1 MVVRE
6 AAQKLLAPA
15 FLFMILATGHGVLLC
30 TSTNAGAI
38 EEMVERSE
46 REY

>member
-1 MVVRE
+1 MVVQD
-6 AAQKLLAPA
+6 AAQKLLALA
-15 FLFMILATGHGVLLC
+15 FLFTTLAMGHGVLLC